1 MNDVMDPTDI
11 VQMLLH
17 GNQLKRTAR
26 TGWVQRGVPQG
37 ENVAAHS
44 YGVAFAALI
53 MAQLVEEPIDLGK
66 ALALAILHDLPEGL
80 TSDIPAPAW
89 RFLPAGLKPQMEQ
102 AALDEILGQSSF
114 EPLFLEWWQDL
125 GENRSAEARLVHD
138 ADKIDLF
145 VQALVF
151 EEQTGNKHLAEFWEL
166 EYRFHFDVAQTIY
179 EHLRRQRE
187 RLYQNERDGLI

>member
-1 MNDVMDPTDI
+1 MNTTDI

-26 TGWVQRGVPQG
+26 TGWVQRGVSQG

-53 MAQLVEEPIDLGK
+53 LAQLVEEPVDLGK

-102 AALDEILGQSSF
+102 AALDEIMGDTTF
-114 EPLFLEWWQDL
+114 EPLFLAWWQEL
-125 GENRSAEARLVHD
+125 GDNESVEARLVHD

-151 EEQTGNKHLAEFWEL
+151 EEQTGNKHLAEFWKL
-166 EYRFHFDVAQTIY
+166 EYRFHFEVAQTIY
-179 EHLRRQRE
+179 DHLRQRRE
-187 RLYQNERDGLI
+187 RLYRQGPENWPE